1 MKTSSTA
8 SSSSA
13 QRESPGLYLAIGAS
27 GLLLA
32 LVLAEVLLRTLVTPV
47 IDSRANRVG
56 LVYRASRPDA
66 VLGDSHLYRPFINS
80 ERFANLARAGSS
92 PHALEIVAREYFRH
106 IEPGRVILEASPQ
119 LFNGLMQQRLAQH
132 HDEYFSHN
140 FGQPAFLHVFEPG
153 ISRELA
159 SVWDVRGLLRA
170 AQVARGRQRRE
181 GAYTERQAAQ
191 RRALSAEARRE
202 LTAARIRS
210 NHPVP
215 DVTRSEGFAAYS
227 RTLDFLLSRGARV
240 CLARTPVT
248 DLYREMSGKDAAYLA
263 AEGAL
268 RNLAAERGVRF
279 VDYLDLD
286 LPLRVDAFTNPDHLT
301 TSMGELYAARLEQA
315 CFEPATSARLPVAV
329 P

>member
-8 SSSSA
+8 SSRDA
-13 QRESPGLYLAIGAS
+13 PREKPGLYLAMGAA

-32 LVLAEVLLRTLVTPV
+32 LLIAEVLLRTLVMPV

-119 LFNGLMQQRLAQH
+119 LFNDLMQLRRVQQ

-140 FGQPAFLHVFEPG
+140 FGQFDFLHVLEPG

-170 AQVARGRQRRE
+170 AEVARGRQKRE
-181 GAYTERQAAQ
+181 GIYVERQAAR
-191 RRALSAEARRE
+191 RRALSAEARQE
-202 LTAARIRS
+202 LTVARIRS

-215 DVTRSEGFAAYS
+215 DITSSEGYAAYS
-227 RTLDFLLSRGARV
+227 RTLDFLISRGARV

-248 DLYREMSGKDAAYLA
+248 DLYREMSRKDVAHVA
-263 AEGAL
+263 AERAL
-268 RNLAAERGVRF
+268 RNLAAQRGVRF

-301 TSMGELYAARLEQA
+301 TRTGELYAARLEQA
-315 CFEPATSARLPVAV
+315 CFEPPTSARHPALVR
-329 P
+329 